1 MRCHPPIVHSPPSTA
16 MSSTAVSSTAM
27 PSGSEHRTH
36 VPTGERRILAIV
48 LPELLEE
55 LVLQRI
61 FHVPDA
67 RAPQHGGV
75 RLDSKHTTR
84 SPLEGKPA
92 RAHPDERAPRA
103 TLRSNP
109 RAIPRAIVLSE
120 LQSSMLEPTVR
131 LDAVNVAARQLGV
144 STRQTIAQA
153 TALVEQ
159 LALHTLLPASVSQA
173 LKRVAEAAMIFGS
186 PVSFQSPDTVWVEV
200 TGSKH
205 LFGGERELALTL
217 AAHVRALGHSVR
229 VAVAS
234 GPWLAQSFARHADFD
249 ETGVFFVDAS
259 GVRQKSGLLP
269 IGALPIT
276 SEAVAWFARLGL
288 LSLEDLRKLPRAAL
302 AARLEASNERTLD
315 LIDGRDDGV
324 LDGYVPEELPFE
336 EQSWDFPLESVE
348 PLLFVLKGLSARLG
362 ARLEG
367 RGQAA
372 QELLLTIRYDRA
384 IAALRSR
391 GGTSFT
397 EGTFTK
403 SALTKSAPTKSA
415 LTKSVETES
424 HRSSAPRESGA
435 LESLEIPFRLASPL
449 AHAEDLERIVRS
461 RLQRETLSAPSIGV
475 RLQVTA
481 ITEAQQWQQSLDVDA
496 GLGAALSAD
505 PRTLA
510 VLMAELSADIG
521 EAAIGMLE
529 AHESHLL
536 EKSSCFVP
544 LHQLTAEG
552 RAPGSAN
559 TLAHSSRAHSSDVR
573 VPEDALDTF
582 DEGLEASAI
591 RQPTR
596 LISPIEFRAPLRE
609 KEIVVLDQRAFVIE
623 AIQFEERLE
632 AVEWWAAAPVSRD
645 YFRLWLS
652 SLRAASSAR
661 APRAVHVEAHPTPQ
675 SMSPA
680 DIPGVS
686 RHPSSARPHASSS
699 LSNTATGAARIPDA
713 FGTSR
718 VPSMRRAQRGDGL
731 EVLVYLNRDDGRKYV
746 QALYD

>member
-1 MRCHPPIVHSPPSTA
+1 MI
-16 MSSTAVSSTAM
+16 
-27 PSGSEHRTH
+27 
-36 VPTGERRILAIV
+36 
-48 LPELLEE
+48 
-55 LVLQRI
+55 
-61 FHVPDA
+61 
-67 RAPQHGGV
+67 
-75 RLDSKHTTR
+75 
-84 SPLEGKPA
+84 
-92 RAHPDERAPRA
+92 
-103 TLRSNP
+103 
-109 RAIPRAIVLSE
+109 
-120 LQSSMLEPTVR
+120 EPTVR

-153 TALVEQ
+153 TALVEH
-159 LALHTLLPASVSQA
+159 LVLHTVLPASVSQA

-391 GGTSFT
+391 GGASLT
-397 EGTFTK
+397 EGAVTR
-403 SALTKSAPTKSA
+403 SA
-415 LTKSVETES
+415 VTES
-424 HRSSAPRESGA
+424 HRNSSPRESGS

-475 RLQVTA
+475 RLQVTV

-521 EAAIGMLE
+521 EAAVGMLE

-552 RAPGSAN
+552 RAPGSAY
-559 TLAHSSRAHSSDVR
+559 TPAHSSRAHSSDVR
-573 VPEDALDTF
+573 IPEDARDTF
-582 DEGLEASAI
+582 GEDLEASAI

-596 LISPIEFRAPLRE
+596 LISPIEFKAPLRE

-632 AVEWWAAAPVSRD
+632 AVEWWAATPVSRD

-652 SLRAASSAR
+652 SLRAASRAR
-661 APRAVHVEAHPTPQ
+661 APCIVHVEAHPTPQ

-686 RHPSSARPHASSS
+686 SHPSSASLHTASRISS
-699 LSNTATGAARIPDA
+699 TAAGVARTPNGSGA
-713 FGTSR
+713 SR
-718 VPSMRRAQRGDGL
+718 APNKRHVQRGDGL
-731 EVLVYLNRDDGRKYV
+731 EVLVYLNRDDGKKYV